1 MQEQTDS
8 ITSVLTRA
16 EQAHGAVFHYVG
28 GDDADWASFYS
39 DFLVNHLPLPAMLAT
54 PPTRGHLTAAL
65 IDAGA
70 RSWIATSGTPA
81 IYLDDGTARY
91 VWYGLQNSISFGLGD

>member
-8 ITSVLTRA
+8 IASVLTGA

-28 GDDADWASFYS
+28 GDDADWASFYA
-39 DFLVNHLPLPAMLAT
+39 DFLVNHSPLPAMLAT

-65 IDAGA
+65 IEMGQRYETEKPDMTWEAFSAPGIVA
-70 RSWIATSGTPA
+70 R
-81 IYLDDGTARY
+81 
-91 VWYGLQNSISFGLGD
+91 FGPLV